1 MSIKSRPKK
10 TKQNANQTIPLRK
23 TLNALQS
30 LDILVRTLERPS
42 PIESSSTVLVI
53 IIIFVLVVFFDIRR
67 RSRVDLVVIAP
78 IKHTGIGIR
87 RM

>member
-1 MSIKSRPKK
+1 MSIKSRPKI
-10 TKQNANQTIPLRK
+10 KQNANQTIPLRK

-30 LDILVRTLERPS
+30 LNILARTLQRPS

-53 IIIFVLVVFFDIRR
+53 IIIFVLVVFFDIHR
-67 RSRVDLVVIAP
+67 RSRVDLVIIA
-78 IKHTGIGIR
+78 IEHTGIGVR